1 RSTRPGTS
9 IGWEVRQSPRTF
21 LRVCRDK
28 VLWDLSPNNR
38 LKLTALASSVSS
50 LYGGAAI
57 DRAAAW
63 PERYEGKRLL
73 PEVPSFVRH
82 GAP

>member
-1 RSTRPGTS
+1 
-9 IGWEVRQSPRTF
+9 
-21 LRVCRDK
+21 L
-28 VLWDLSPNNR
+28 LWDLSPNNR

-82 GAP
+82 GAPPSQHCINSNLFRELVAFPGIE